1 MTSFAGILKRHKTS
15 CARVR
20 DRYRLRAG
28 LVIGL
33 LLCAACAPAAPD
45 PTVTPPTAAPSVTP
59 APALPLRPTQ
69 TPRPVRPANTG
80 TPRPTPTR
88 WPLSLLLTPGEGP
101 PPATLDPALI
111 GRIQARDGSG
121 GAVGAGYTLVGRS
134 VQGRPLV
141 ARSFGSGERLLML
154 VGGMHGGWE
163 ANTVALVDELIAH
176 FDAFPDDVLP
186 GMRLVLVP
194 AANPDGLLRGR
205 TPEGRFNTNGV
216 DLNRNWG
223 CDWSAEAVWRDQP
236 VDAGPY
242 PLSEPE
248 TMALAETIRLLRPSA
263 VVFYHS
269 AAAAIYAG
277 NCAGGRVSDALAAAL
292 AEATGYSHG
301 AAFSA
306 YAVSGTAAN
315 WADGLGIPALDVELE
330 TWTSSEFERNL
341 RGVMALQRWL
351 TGGSGEAP

>member
-1 MTSFAGILKRHKTS
+1 MIR
-15 CARVR
+15 
-20 DRYRLRAG
+20 G
-28 LVIGL
+28 LIAAFVVGL
-33 LLCAACAPAAPD
+33 LLLNAACAPAAPD
-45 PTVTPPTAAPSVTP
+45 ITVTPTAAPSVTP
-59 APALPLRPTQ
+59 APALPVRPTQ
-69 TPRPVRPANTG
+69 TPRPVRLASTS
-80 TPRPTPTR
+80 TPRPSPTR

-111 GRIQARDGSG
+111 GRIQARDGSDG
-121 GAVGAGYTLVGRS
+121 FAPGYTLVGRS
-134 VQGRPLV
+134 VEGRPLV
-141 ARSFGSGERLLML
+141 ARSFGSGGRRLML

-176 FDAFPDDVLP
+176 FEAFPEDVLP
-186 GMRLVLVP
+186 GVRLVLVP
-194 AANPDGLLRGR
+194 AANPDGVLRGR

-223 CDWSAEAVWRDQP
+223 CDWSAQAVWREQP

-277 NCAGGRVSDALAAAL
+277 DCDGGRVSDALAAVL
-292 AEATGYSHG
+292 GEATGYSHG

-315 WADGLGIPALDVELE
+315 WADGLGIPAADVELE

-351 TGGSGEAP
+351 TGG

>member
-1 MTSFAGILKRHKTS
+1 M
-15 CARVR
+15 
-20 DRYRLRAG
+20 
-28 LVIGL
+28 
-33 LLCAACAPAAPD
+33 
-45 PTVTPPTAAPSVTP
+45 TP

-69 TPRPVRPANTG
+69 TPRAIQPASSA

-88 WPLSLLLTPGEGP
+88 WPLNLLTSGDGP
-101 PPATLDPALI
+101 PPGTLDPALI
-111 GRIQARDGSG
+111 GRIQARDGSMTLDD
-121 GAVGAGYTLVGRS
+121 AGYTLVGRS
-134 VQGRPLV
+134 VEGRALV

-163 ANTVALVDELIAH
+163 ANTVALVDELSAH
-176 FDAFPDDVLP
+176 LTAHPEDVLP
-186 GMRLVLVP
+186 GVRLVLVP
-194 AANPDGLLRGR
+194 AVNPDGLLRGR

-223 CDWSAEAVWRDQP
+223 CDWSDEAVWRDQP
-236 VDAGPY
+236 VDPGPF

-248 TMALAETIRLLRPSA
+248 TMALAETMRLLRPAA

-269 AAAAIYAG
+269 AAAGIYAG
-277 NCAGGRVSDALAAAL
+277 DCAGGRVSDELAAVL
-292 AEATGYSHG
+292 GEATGYSHG

-315 WADGLGIPALDVELE
+315 WADGLGIPAADVELE

-351 TGGSGEAP
+351 TGG